1 MSFSTRQ
8 KLAQRL
14 LNIFVSNGFFNQL
27 RSHLM
32 IRNILIAVYIV
43 AVLAIS
49 AVARAESRPVDC
61 KSTICISL

>member
-1 MSFSTRQ
+1 
-8 KLAQRL
+8 
-14 LNIFVSNGFFNQL
+14 
-27 RSHLM
+27 M